1 MGTLS
6 QTWVT
11 IGELGSMNKFVT
23 VACVAAMAG
32 LVAAKPLTTI
42 TLGGNEDVDTNSI
55 VERILAQLDNPIDQ
69 AIKAALG
76 SSGQVPVVT
85 SFQGT
90 VSQGPVV
97 TVETSGTL
105 SGSSEGSNV
114 NGQFSSVS
122 SSQESSSSFS
132 SSSVGEWSGWTTVS
146 SDSQITV
153 PRAPVTSVSS
163 VSSVPVAVSSVSS
176 VPTSFTSSVSST
188 SSDVSSSSCSDC
200 SSVCVS
206 SELSTDQLQ
215 LLH

>member
-146 SDSQITV
+146 SDSQNTV
-153 PRAPVTSVSS
+153 PRAPVT
-163 VSSVPVAVSSVSS
+163 S

-188 SSDVSSSSCSDC
+188 SSDVSSSSSLDE
-200 SSVCVS
+200 SSVISTVVS
-206 SELSTDQLQ
+206 QLESRIDEAVKAA
-215 LLH
+215 LAGI

>member
-85 SFQGT
+85 SFQ
-90 VSQGPVV
+90 
-97 TVETSGTL
+97 
-105 SGSSEGSNV
+105 
-114 NGQFSSVS
+114 
-122 SSQESSSSFS
+122 ESSSSFS

-146 SDSQITV
+146 SDSQNTV
-153 PRAPVTSVSS
+153 PRAPVT
-163 VSSVPVAVSSVSS
+163 S

-188 SSDVSSSSCSDC
+188 SSDVSSSSSLDE
-200 SSVCVS
+200 SSVISTVVS
-206 SELSTDQLQ
+206 QLESRIDEAVKAA
-215 LLH
+215 LAGI